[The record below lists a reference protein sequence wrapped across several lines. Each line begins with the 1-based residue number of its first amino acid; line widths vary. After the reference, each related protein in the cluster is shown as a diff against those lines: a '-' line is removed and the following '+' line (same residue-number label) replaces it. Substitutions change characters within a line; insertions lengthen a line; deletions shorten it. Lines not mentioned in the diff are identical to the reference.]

1 MTRHMLS
8 QQKSLQCVSMST
20 SLEIWLAGLRDQLI
34 THFKPELLG
43 RPSAVFNFEFDDGPP
58 FYLSVEGDDFFF
70 KEGKASD
77 YTMKLFISD
86 HQTLRDL
93 LTGKADG
100 MQAFMDNQYR
110 SDGNIVLSQLLL
122 YLFKPD
128 RPTIAYEVRD

>member
-1 MTRHMLS
+1 MLS
-8 QQKSLQCVSMST
+8 QQKSLQCACMTT
-20 SLEIWLAGLRDQLI
+20 SLEIWLMDLRDELV

-43 RPSAVFNFEFDDGPP
+43 RPSAVFNFEFDDDPP
-58 FYLSVEGDDFFF
+58 FYLAVVGNDFFF
-70 KEGKASD
+70 KAGKASD
-77 YTMKLFISD
+77 FTIKLFISD
-86 HQTLRDL
+86 HQILRDL
-93 LTGKADG
+93 LTGEADG

>member
-1 MTRHMLS
+1 MLS
-8 QQKSLQCVSMST
+8 QQKSLQCACMTT
-20 SLEIWLAGLRDQLI
+20 SLEIWLMDLRDELI
-34 THFKPELLG
+34 THFKPEFLG
-43 RPSAVFNFEFDDGPP
+43 RPSAVFNFEFDDDPP
-58 FYLSVEGDDFFF
+58 FYLAVVGNDFFF
-70 KEGKASD
+70 KTGKASD
-77 YTMKLFISD
+77 FTIKLFISN